1 MIPYTSKWFVMV
13 AVDNKLMLV
22 GGQDV
27 DRKDANKLERVWG
40 NGSGH
45 IPTTLC

>member
-1 MIPYTSKWFVMV
+1 MV

-27 DRKDANKLERVWG
+27 DRKDANKLEGMGKW
-40 NGSGH
+40 
-45 IPTTLC
+45 